1 MAQFDDFVLFL
12 LVVRVVFGE
21 EQFSE
26 KSHFLLLEV
35 LHDFVDDSLL
45 FGGELFGVYT
55 FDGSVDELLGENVV
69 DEHGFVLDVLDF
81 YLVELGEF
89 LQYFGE
95 KLRVLQL
102 FVRGVVEICDFLLHS
117 VVLIGEIALWS

>member
-1 MAQFDDFVLFL
+1 M
-12 LVVRVVFGE
+12 
-21 EQFSE
+21 
-26 KSHFLLLEV
+26 
-35 LHDFVDDSLL
+35 
-45 FGGELFGVYT
+45 GELFGVYT

-102 FVRGVVEICDFLLHS
+102 FVCGMVEVCDFLLHS
-117 VVLIGEIALWS
+117 VIFIGKIALWS